1 MAQNKVFKN
10 WQDLSRAVNAVRSGK
25 KVVFTNGCFDILHAG
40 HIHYLKQARSLG
52 DFLVLALNSD
62 ESVRKLKGEERPLQN
77 EDDRAEIL
85 SALECVAFVTIFGEP
100 TPLEIIK
107 VIKPDLLVKGGDWPV
122 DKIVGHDFVA
132 TYGGKTQ
139 SLAFVQGRSTT
150 AIVEKIKRL

>member
-85 SALECVAFVTIFGEP
+85 SALECVSFVTIFGEP

-132 TYGGKTQ
+132 IYGGKTQ